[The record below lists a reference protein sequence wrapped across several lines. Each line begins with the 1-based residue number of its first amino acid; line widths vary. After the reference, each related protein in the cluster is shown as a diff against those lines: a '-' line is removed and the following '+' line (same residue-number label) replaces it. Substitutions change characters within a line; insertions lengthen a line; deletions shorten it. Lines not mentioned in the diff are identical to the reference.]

1 VRPPAHRDDTL
12 GPEMPQVLFHN
23 ASNPEGTLGTAH
35 SNSSL
40 NAAGGGVLPRGSLL
54 VVPRVAFAH
63 PDPHHTTCKVAS
75 RPLPHQHKHAGVCL
89 AAHHDARLS
98 PSPPQHTPF
107 TIRGSS
113 DLPP

>member
-40 NAAGGGVLPRGSLL
+40 NAAGGGG
-54 VVPRVAFAH
+54 
-63 PDPHHTTCKVAS
+63 TAS
-75 RPLPHQHKHAGVCL
+75 RQ
-89 AAHHDARLS
+89 
-98 PSPPQHTPF
+98 PSGGT
-107 TIRGSS
+107 
-113 DLPP
+113 